1 VTAHFPYAKWGT
13 AVNDQ
18 HFVVTMTLLERS
30 RQRLRHLR
38 INRESRKSKKR
49 TASLDETV
57 KTLRSLRSEAP
68 DDCLEENAYSQPQGA
83 ASKATTILFRRRAST
98 AKICD
103 EKDVDES
110 PMCTLHE
117 ESLLDSEVASRT
129 NDAVSMASPP
139 NKSQDPAVLARKEAI
154 KAQQKL
160 LGKDHPD
167 VLFSLECLMR
177 FHRARGE
184 HQEALATFEE
194 KQQLSRES
202 YWNRMPRPTNAVIAH
217 E

>member
-1 VTAHFPYAKWGT
+1 
-13 AVNDQ
+13 
-18 HFVVTMTLLERS
+18 MTLLERT
-30 RQRLRHLR
+30 RQHLRQLR

-57 KTLRSLRSEAP
+57 KTQSSLRSEAP
-68 DDCLEENAYSQPQGA
+68 DDFLEENACSQPQGA
-83 ASKATTILFRRRAST
+83 ASKATAILFRRHTST

-103 EKDVDES
+103 ENDLYEN

-117 ESLLDSEVASRT
+117 ESSLATEVASKT
-129 NDAVSMASPP
+129 KDAVSVALPP

-202 YWNRMPRPTNAVIAH
+202 YWNRLPRPTSTVIAH